1 MRLRRYTPVLF
12 ALCTLPVGTSAQ
24 SLLNAG
30 GIGAPIESLNAR
42 VRGVGGVGP
51 GLFHPMLLPGEPGA
65 AIDLV
70 VPTITFSMQPVWG
83 AYSVGDSRGDL
94 QATRFPVVG
103 LSYPLSINSI
113 IMLSFGGV
121 FDQRWAVTQNSEA
134 VIGGQNVAAED
145 RFVSDGGVSA
155 LRVGWVQRLST
166 DFGIGVSIGTYT
178 GQVTRTFTRTFDTLA
193 VANPITP
200 FTERGRW
207 QFSGPL
213 ATVSGVWDPLDIVR
227 VAATVAWSGDLKA
240 EPVDMTEG
248 VARKFNM
255 PLQVRLGASALLS
268 PGLSIHAGLSTAD
281 WSGTGKGLDGVST
294 TGRATSVGVGIEWE
308 FAHFWAGALP
318 LRLGYRKTDLPFRL
332 GDEDPVETVFSVGWS
347 FTMAQV
353 GTIPLAGFD
362 FALEFGDRDAGALT
376 EDFKRLTVTFS
387 LAGG

>member
-1 MRLRRYTPVLF
+1 MRLRRYTLVAL
-12 ALCTLPVGTSAQ
+12 ALCTLPAGALAQ
-24 SLLNAG
+24 TLFNAG
-30 GIGAPIESLNAR
+30 GLGAPIEPLNAR

-51 GLFHPMLLPGEPGA
+51 GLFDAMLLPGEPGA

-83 AYSVGDSRGDL
+83 AYTIGDSRGDL

-103 LSYPLSINSI
+103 LSYPLGINSI
-113 IMLSFGGV
+113 VMLTFGGV
-121 FDQRWAVTQNSEA
+121 FDQRWAVTQSSEA
-134 VIGGQNVAAED
+134 VIGGQNVGAED

-155 LRVGWVQRLST
+155 LRVGWVQRLT
-166 DFGIGVSIGTYT
+166 AGFGVGVSVGTYT

-193 VANPITP
+193 VANPITD
-200 FTERGRW
+200 FTEQGRW

-240 EPVDMTEG
+240 EPVGMTDG
-248 VARKFNM
+248 VARKFDM
-255 PLQVRLGASALLS
+255 PLEVRVGASALLS
-268 PGLSIHAGLSTAD
+268 PGLSIHAGYSTAD
-281 WSGTGKGLDGVST
+281 WSSTGEGLEGVNT

-308 FAHFWAGALP
+308 FAQFWAGPLP
-318 LRLGYRKTDLPFRL
+318 LRLGYRKTGLPFQL
-332 GDEDPVETVFSVGWS
+332 ADEDPVETVFSVGWS
-347 FTMAQV
+347 FTLAQV

-362 FALEFGDRDAGALT
+362 FALEFGNRDAGALS
-376 EDFKRLTVTFS
+376 EDFRRLTVTFS